1 MFAGCA
7 STPTA
12 PAEPDTAAQNLRAQ
26 HLQQLADI
34 SNFSIQGRIG
44 VQTNS
49 KGFSG
54 SLHWQHHDNGDDIN
68 LFSPLGSQ
76 VASITKSSVEVVLQD
91 ASGKSFSAVD
101 AETLTQQTLGW
112 KLPLTG
118 LTDWAVGRPSQSPIQ
133 NSSWNEQGQLTRLE
147 QDGWNIE
154 YDNYQQQGAYI
165 LPGKIYLK
173 SDKLNLKLLVER
185 WNIPAE

>member
-1 MFAGCA
+1 MH
-7 STPTA
+7 
-12 PAEPDTAAQNLRAQ
+12 NLRAQ
-26 HLQQLADI
+26 HLQQLAGI
-34 SNFSIQGRIG
+34 EQFSIQGRIG

-54 SLHWQHHDNGDDIN
+54 SLQWQHNRNSDDIN

-76 VASITKSSVEVVLQD
+76 VANIRKTPDQVILKD
-91 ASGKSFSAVD
+91 ASGKQFSAID

-112 KLPLTG
+112 KLPLKG
-118 LTDWAVGRPSQSPIQ
+118 LTDWAIGRPAQSPIQ
-133 NSSWNEQGQLTRLE
+133 SSSWNEQGQLIRLE

-173 SDKLNLKLLVER
+173 SDKLNLKLLVEK
-185 WNIPAE
+185 WNNQAE